1 MSSLTEDERRTLSNY
16 LDGERLKVIPRKESR
31 KRIVLAWLVE
41 RFDVGVT
48 YTESE
53 VNALIGRSHPDF
65 ATLRR
70 ELYDRYF
77 LDRKDNAYWRP
88 PSAPGQ
94 REGHRADLK

>member
-1 MSSLTEDERRTLSNY
+1 MPPLTADERRTLNNY

-41 RFDVGVT
+41 RFEVGAT
-48 YTESE
+48 YTEDE
-53 VNALIGRSHPDF
+53 VNRLIARAHPDF

-77 LDRKDNAYWRP
+77 LDRKDNTYWRTP
-88 PSAPGQ
+88 DASASAGRTP
-94 REGHRADLK
+94 R